1 MVNHIQVTKQTLIE
15 RINKCRNCSG
25 DLSSTRLNA
34 DKTLYDDLKL
44 ATSFLPESTSY
55 SERIYCILNDIDT
68 LQVCTITGKPLR
80 WSPNTKHY
88 RPSRAE
94 FYTSKRGQ
102 PNLKLRHT
110 LKLKGKSTRL
120 QFDEVYKSGNYIKMD
135 LDEIKYKL
143 NRLHELRVPLHVLS
157 KNIELFCNV
166 LEKTLFIPIGDNV
179 VVYRRYDW
187 GQRMYCI
194 LHDITSPVL
203 TKDGLKAAFINGV
216 VGYSKYSEDITADT
230 QLKVV
235 NHITSHGFTIVD
247 IPYSGLTKLKYITI
261 RCNKC
266 NTEREQFVRCGYWKD
281 PYCEKCYGTTGRS
294 KLEDNIID
302 FISKSVDNL
311 KIEKNWLIPGSRK
324 EIDIYLPELNIGF
337 EICGTLW
344 HSYGTKYPNT
354 ARNEKEKKHH
364 ISNKVDLANKNGI
377 TLYTIFGHEWETNQ
391 DKIKHMILSKL
402 GKYNERLYARKC
414 DVREIDKITKRDFL
428 NDYHLQNNDNSQRYF
443 GLFNKDRLVSVMTFG
458 TRKITRA
465 DAELEMIR
473 YCSLPGVQ
481 IIGGASKLLKNAMIT
496 LGVTTV
502 KTYCDRRFSNGDFYK
517 SIGFELIRTSKPNF
531 WFTKD
536 CKKLLHRMSF
546 QRHKIVNETNKHMK
560 TDDIIYS
567 IGYRKLYDAGNY
579 VFKTTHVDYK

>member
-1 MVNHIQVTKQTLIE
+1 MVNHIQLTKQTLIE
-15 RINKCRNCSG
+15 RINKCRNSSGGLSATRLKADKSLYG
-25 DLSSTRLNA
+25 DLQTFTN
-34 DKTLYDDLKL
+34 
-44 ATSFLPESTSY
+44 FLSDIASY
-55 SERIYCILNDIDT
+55 SERIFCILNDITT
-68 LQVCTITGKPLR
+68 LQTCSITGKPLR
-80 WSPNTKHY
+80 WSPNTKQYRQSESEHY
-88 RPSRAE
+88 ASIRGKQNKPLSNSLK
-94 FYTSKRGQ
+94 SKYD
-102 PNLKLRHT
+102 N
-110 LKLKGKSTRL
+110 
-120 QFDEVYKSGNYIKMD
+120 
-135 LDEIKYKL
+135 
-143 NRLHELRVPLHVLS
+143 LRVLLHTKFTSGQFQKLTVAEILANAIINQNNPRS
-157 KNIELFCNV
+157 TPATVIKNLELFCNI
-166 LEKTLFIPIGDNV
+166 LDKTQFIPFDTCNCK
-179 VVYRRYDW
+179 W
-187 GQRMYCI
+187 GERIYC
-194 LHDITSPVL
+194 LKNGITSPILTFNGDIAPYVNSQYGYAEYREDVSSAKHHEIVSHLNSKGFKVL
-203 TKDGLKAAFINGV
+203 T
-216 VGYSKYSEDITADT
+216 E
-230 QLKVV
+230 
-235 NHITSHGFTIVD
+235 
-247 IPYSGLTKLKYITI
+247 LTTKTKYITVK
-261 RCNKC
+261 CNKC
-266 NTEREQFVRCGYWKD
+266 NTEHEQFIRCGYWKD
-281 PYCEKCYGTTGRS
+281 PYCEGCYGATGRS
-294 KLEDNIID
+294 KLEDNTID
-302 FISKSVDNL
+302 FMSEFVANL

-354 ARNEKEKKHH
+354 AKNEKERKHH

-377 TLYTIFGHEWETNQ
+377 TLYTIFEHEWETNH

-414 DVREIDKITKRDFL
+414 DIREIDKFTKRDFL

-443 GLFNKDRLVSVMTFG
+443 GLFDKDRLVSVMTFG

-567 IGYRKLYDAGNY
+567 LGYRKLYDAGNY